1 MTTHEP
7 DLLKASDYTIKEAA
21 AVVGCSELTIR
32 RRIDKCRFPGAQL
45 HRGASGDE
53 WRIPAADLA
62 QVADEDGWVIDL
74 TTKHD
79 QADDQTEDQSSDDL
93 LEAVTGRIRAESEVD
108 QLTKD
113 VQSLTNQVTT
123 VSNERDQAMSD
134 LEYTRTEL
142 NKRDQKLTEIDKAK
156 AVAEART
163 DELRIQLEKEQEKA
177 LQATQERDSL
187 DQSHRELQ
195 KTAAEEISDLSND
208 LKTAHSGIDQAVG
221 ERDELTD
228 KLTKAEASMG
238 WWTRRRYRK

>member
-113 VQSLTNQVTT
+113 VQSLTNQVTA

-163 DELRIQLEKEQEKA
+163 DELRKQLEKEQEKA
-177 LQATQERDSL
+177 LQITQERDSL

-195 KTAAEEISDLSND
+195 ETSTERISALSKD
-208 LKTAHSGIDQAVG
+208 VDRAVG
-221 ERDELTD
+221 ESNVLAAELENAID
-228 KLTKAEASMG
+228 HMG
-238 WWTRRRYRK
+238 WWKRRRYQR

>member
-142 NKRDQKLTEIDKAK
+142 NKRDQKLAETDKDK

-163 DELRIQLEKEQEKA
+163 DEIRIQLEKEQRKVA
-177 LQATQERDSL
+177 NVAQERDSL
-187 DQSHRELQ
+187 GDKYSELQ
-195 KTAAEEISDLSND
+195 KTSTERISELSKD
-208 LKTAHSGIDQAVG
+208 VDQAVG

-238 WWTRRRYRK
+238 WWTRRRYKK